1 MPSGM
6 GGMGT
11 GSDTRM
17 YAPRSESTNMYS
29 GDDSYR
35 YGIGD
40 PKAMEEYRDKK
51 QKEKESAMSL
61 NDLPHLKVEIDK
73 PDMPM
78 MPPMPPPPSDMG
90 PPIMDDDN
98 ENAVGAE
105 VSQMTGMPDMGNL
118 SMANASGLVPSG
130 SGQLVAMSE
139 PMDLAWR
146 LLKKEGEPWYQKPF
160 DSEMR
165 EKEKLTQTHAKLS
178 ESSLPRSK
186 KKTGLDRA
194 HLSVHYG
201 HRGKGRIRPLTLEP
215 EKYAQ
220 YQGQR
225 QQRAL
230 GGNIAMPK
238 SLLGRAPSGE
248 RDARQPSESSPA
260 KQLQIKEPTVRAP
273 KGPPKIKDM
282 TIKSMKDDIADIRK
296 KMSYMEFNQLRRLLR
311 RLQSKV
317 RDREQSLKAHA
328 APGEINEVGHRDG
341 GTTNPQGATENIE
354 TEEVKS
360 ENSGR
365 MFVAPGSGRTA

>member
-130 SGQLVAMSE
+130 SGQLVAMSKPMDLSWRLLKGGLKDIITSVVEIGAFATIRNLVYRGMHLADAEKLVRQASDIIDANPQDYNYNPDLDLDAKEISGPPPDREFTAPSIRGMYDEESGDFTPTFDSSWQQKNASE

-238 SLLGRAPSGE
+238 SLLGRAPSG
-248 RDARQPSESSPA
+248 
-260 KQLQIKEPTVRAP
+260 
-273 KGPPKIKDM
+273 
-282 TIKSMKDDIADIRK
+282 
-296 KMSYMEFNQLRRLLR
+296 
-311 RLQSKV
+311 
-317 RDREQSLKAHA
+317 
-328 APGEINEVGHRDG
+328 
-341 GTTNPQGATENIE
+341 
-354 TEEVKS
+354 
-360 ENSGR
+360 
-365 MFVAPGSGRTA
+365 